1 VSTGL
6 MGSSTSSM
14 RLTSDNQVS
23 VAEQVGH
30 VERRPQLRRDEG
42 RLHWWPCSQRVL
54 RGDQV
59 DEIFEGEDGKK
70 EGADGATAMDGRGRM
85 ERDCHGRF
93 AVDPWRGG
101 NLGAGRGCHEPTRD
115 LWARTDAAMDGGRL
129 QRGERG
135 AAAMN
140 LRVICG
146 RGQSCHGWR
155 RIVERGAEMAAILGA
170 NGRRQRWGRLP

>member
-1 VSTGL
+1 MNLACSFSPSNLLSDGEAKVSAGL
-6 MGSSTSSM
+6 RGCSTSSM

-42 RLHWWPCSQRVL
+42 RLHWWPCSQILL

-70 EGADGATAMDGRGRM
+70 EGADGAAAMDGRGGWSASAM
-85 ERDCHGRF
+85 GDS
-93 AVDPWRGG
+93 WRIP
-101 NLGAGRGCHEPTRD
+101 GADEI
-115 LWARTDAAMDGGRL
+115 W
-129 QRGERG
+129 ERG

-140 LRVICG
+140 LRAICG
-146 RGQSCHGWR
+146 RGQTLPWMAGDCIEES
-155 RIVERGAEMAAILGA
+155 GA
-170 NGRRQRWGRLP
+170 RLPEYARDLWARTELP

>member
-1 VSTGL
+1 MNLACSFSPSNLLSDGEAKVSAGL
-6 MGSSTSSM
+6 RGCSTSSM

-42 RLHWWPCSQRVL
+42 RLHWWPCSQILL

-70 EGADGATAMDGRGRM
+70 EGADGAAAMDGRGRM
-85 ERDCHGRF
+85 ERVCHGRF
-93 AVDPWRGG
+93 VADRWRRR
-101 NLGAGRGCHEPTRD
+101 NLGAGRGCHESARD

-129 QRGERG
+129 YRGERG
-135 AAAMN
+135 AAA
-140 LRVICG
+140 
-146 RGQSCHGWR
+146 
-155 RIVERGAEMAAILGA
+155 
-170 NGRRQRWGRLP
+170 